1 MNVKLLISITEIID
15 CTSATMKAN
24 VFRPPKNPTAT
35 QMRNM
40 KPESTR
46 MLARRPSNRMWLHPG
61 VVGENDNYQHTHN
74 KITQITKSDICH
86 RLKGVTITANSNCIY
101 WVKPNTVHIPRLIKT
116 YQE

>member
-1 MNVKLLISITEIID
+1 VSLGLNLGVHKGTNYASMDYTKLLISITEIID

-61 VVGENDNYQHTHN
+61 VVGENDNYQHTQN
-74 KITQITKSDICH
+74 KIT
-86 RLKGVTITANSNCIY
+86 
-101 WVKPNTVHIPRLIKT
+101 
-116 YQE
+116 